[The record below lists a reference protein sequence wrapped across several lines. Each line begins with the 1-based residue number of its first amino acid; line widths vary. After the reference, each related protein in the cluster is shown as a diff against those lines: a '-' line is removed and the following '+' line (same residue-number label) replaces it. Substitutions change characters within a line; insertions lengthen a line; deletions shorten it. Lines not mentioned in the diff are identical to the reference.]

1 MKVSNCRQC
10 EHYRRKTWVQSYKP
24 AAYHEIGFSHA
35 YGYCEHYKDRCSN
48 VRHCDK
54 EDNDDT

>member
-1 MKVSNCRQC
+1 MKVSYCKKC

-54 EDNDDT
+54 EVEE